1 MGSIN
6 MQGNIFLSIKQQEVN
21 RRNNILRKT
30 DSLLNCQAVA
40 NNSSICI
47 ILGVLYHSKHYIG
60 RIQGSRGDQA
70 GQGQTG
76 EASSRKIFKEWD
88 SPGKRRR

>member
-1 MGSIN
+1 M
-6 MQGNIFLSIKQQEVN
+6 M
-21 RRNNILRKT
+21 
-30 DSLLNCQAVA
+30 AV
-40 NNSSICI
+40 
-47 ILGVLYHSKHYIG
+47 KW
-60 RIQGSRGDQA
+60 QA